1 MIAFKKA
8 MRIKKTKPIGQ
19 KCGIPQK
26 YPLDF
31 FAYYKT
37 QEF

>member
-8 MRIKKTKPIGQ
+8 MRIKKTNPNEQ

-26 YPLDF
+26 YPLEF
-31 FAYYKT
+31 FSYYKT
-37 QEF
+37 Q